1 MNGFAILSIKSK
13 VHATRGVSMG
23 LYEKVLVV
31 DDAPEVIMLMR
42 RVLER
47 ESVETVSATNGI
59 EALQALKNNPEIRL
73 IFIDA
78 MMPKMDGYQTV
89 ERIKIDF
96 SYRDL
101 KVCFLTS
108 QRTPASVKRA
118 VELGADDY
126 LVKPIDASFG

>member
-59 EALQALKNNPEIRL
+59 EALQALKE
-73 IFIDA
+73 
-78 MMPKMDGYQTV
+78 
-89 ERIKIDF
+89 
-96 SYRDL
+96 
-101 KVCFLTS
+101 
-108 QRTPASVKRA
+108 
-118 VELGADDY
+118 
-126 LVKPIDASFG
+126 